1 MKATLAQ
8 VLAQVLAEDRG
19 RILSALI
26 ARFRDFDL
34 AEESLSEA
42 AESALIHWRRSG
54 LPENPRA
61 WLMTVARRKALDRLR
76 KSRRQAQGAQVLSLL
91 ADERAGTETPEIP
104 DERLRLIFTCCH
116 PALAPKSRVALTLR
130 MLGGLTTTEIARAF
144 LDSEM
149 AMGQR
154 LSRAKAKIA
163 QAGIPFAVPGPGDWS
178 ARLESVLAVIYL
190 IFNEGYAVTAGETP
204 IRADLCAE
212 AIFLGRMLDDL
223 RPDEPETLGLLALM
237 LITDARRA
245 ARVGPAG
252 LVPLDQQDRRLWNRG
267 QIADGESLIARAL
280 SLRAPGPFQI
290 KAAIAALHTAEQID
304 RKQVFLLYDSLLR
317 FEPTPV
323 VRLNRAVALAE
334 TGEVEAALAAI
345 ETLHAELNAYQP
357 FHAALADVRA
367 RAGQCHGAASAYA
380 RAIAL
385 AGSDAERDFLS
396 GRRATLEARAEAEKK
411 KAERCSAQVQQGG
424 KDTGQSH
431 VSHDLK

>member
-144 LDSEM
+144 RVLVGAFGRQRTETLLREPGIRQDSRRD
-149 AMGQR
+149 GV
-154 LSRAKAKIA
+154 RA
-163 QAGIPFAVPGPGDWS
+163 V
-178 ARLESVLAVIYL
+178 
-190 IFNEGYAVTAGETP
+190 
-204 IRADLCAE
+204 
-212 AIFLGRMLDDL
+212 GRI
-223 RPDEPETLGLLALM
+223 EPERLLEVAAAGVTL
-237 LITDARRA
+237 
-245 ARVGPAG
+245 VGMVQPDG
-252 LVPLDQQDRRLWNRG
+252 QFLPEGQVMDPLDQPDPAVGAVIDMDEGLRSGDLGHGKLAVKGDGR
-267 QIADGESLIARAL
+267 IA
-280 SLRAPGPFQI
+280 
-290 KAAIAALHTAEQID
+290 
-304 RKQVFLLYDSLLR
+304 V
-317 FEPTPV
+317 PV
-323 VRLNRAVALAE
+323 
-334 TGEVEAALAAI
+334 
-345 ETLHAELNAYQP
+345 
-357 FHAALADVRA
+357 
-367 RAGQCHGAASAYA
+367 
-380 RAIAL
+380 
-385 AGSDAERDFLS
+385 
-396 GRRATLEARAEAEKK
+396 
-411 KAERCSAQVQQGG
+411 
-424 KDTGQSH
+424 
-431 VSHDLK
+431 